1 MNKHKKGCRK
11 DSLFCL
17 RRSTATAA
25 KDDDCDKDD
34 DPAII
39 VAEERIKAAHN
50 IASLHYIVH
59 IMWEGEVL
67 LIYSAWYFGL

>member
-1 MNKHKKGCRK
+1 MNKHKKGRHK
-11 DSLFCL
+11 TAFFVRIL
-17 RRSTATAA
+17 STATAA

-59 IMWEGEVL
+59 IM
-67 LIYSAWYFGL
+67 